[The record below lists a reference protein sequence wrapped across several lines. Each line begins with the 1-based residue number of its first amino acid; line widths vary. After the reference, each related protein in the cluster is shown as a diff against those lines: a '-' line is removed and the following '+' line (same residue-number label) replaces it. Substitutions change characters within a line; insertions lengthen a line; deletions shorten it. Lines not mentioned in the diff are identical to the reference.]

1 MTNDTSSPLGIR
13 FRLFRII
20 RGRSSFTSTI
30 KSIGSRSS
38 ILGSFDFLGEIMK
51 KILLA
56 ILILIPITARAQNAV
71 PTSKFQWNQDG
82 PDLATVSAYTYKYY
96 ADGATTGV
104 TFPTTTICSGTATP
118 FVCTVNF
125 PTFTQG
131 NHSVMITAS
140 SAGGESPKSAPLA
153 FTFISVPP
161 APTMLRLIP

>member
-1 MTNDTSSPLGIR
+1 
-13 FRLFRII
+13 
-20 RGRSSFTSTI
+20 
-30 KSIGSRSS
+30 
-38 ILGSFDFLGEIMK
+38 MK
-51 KILLA
+51 KILIAVLFA
-56 ILILIPITARAQNAV
+56 LIPITARAQNAV

-104 TFPTTTICSGTATP
+104 TFPTTTICSGTGTP

-125 PTFTQG
+125 PSFTQG